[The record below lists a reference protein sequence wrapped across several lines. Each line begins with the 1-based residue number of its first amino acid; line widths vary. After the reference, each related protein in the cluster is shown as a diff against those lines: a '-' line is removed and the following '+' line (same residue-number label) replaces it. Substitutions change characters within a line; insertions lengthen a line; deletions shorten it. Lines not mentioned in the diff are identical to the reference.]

1 MSGMPSRG
9 GLPDRISENGTE
21 CLAKSV
27 GSQPNVNLIGALLGS
42 GVGIGVFRGSG
53 VGDTSS
59 VTLGCNFSFSS
70 TVCVGV
76 TGPDCAG
83 TGVDGTGVGGIGVG
97 GGAASPEPAARRR
110 RLESLAFRRPDKLK
124 GRMSTQLRQ

>member
-1 MSGMPSRG
+1 M
-9 GLPDRISENGTE
+9 
-21 CLAKSV
+21 
-27 GSQPNVNLIGALLGS
+27 
-42 GVGIGVFRGSG
+42 FRGSG

-76 TGPDCAG
+76 TNADCAG
-83 TGVDGTGVGGIGVG
+83 NGVDGTGVGGVGVG
-97 GGAASPEPAARRR
+97 GAAASPEPAARRR